1 MESSTR
7 EAIRAVVRGL
17 HQSGVISS
25 EDQIHAV
32 MRELQAATEKF
43 RSMNRHGDV
52 EQMMLLS
59 SDIGKD
65 ARIGD

>member
-17 HQSGVISS
+17 HQSGAITS
-25 EDQIHAV
+25 DAQIEAV
-32 MRELQAATEKF
+32 MRELQSASEHFK
-43 RSMNRHGDV
+43 SMNHHDKV
-52 EQMMLLS
+52 EALMTLS

-65 ARIGD
+65 ARIGG